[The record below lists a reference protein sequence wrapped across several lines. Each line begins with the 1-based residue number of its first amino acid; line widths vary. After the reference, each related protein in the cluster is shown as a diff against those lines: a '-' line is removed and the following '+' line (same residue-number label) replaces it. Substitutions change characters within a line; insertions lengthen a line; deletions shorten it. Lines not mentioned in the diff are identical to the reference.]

1 MCYNLDSPGLDK
13 VCQLLALLLPF
24 LLSHRLLPCVSF
36 SLFQELLSLGPG
48 LLQLSTFARVKIGD
62 LQKSV
67 ITKFYRFFVPVCGS
81 KIGSQW

>member
-1 MCYNLDSPGLDK
+1 MCYNLDSPGPDE

-24 LLSHRLLPCVSF
+24 LLGHRLLPCISF

-67 ITKFYRFFVPVCGS
+67 ITKFYRFFVPVSGS
-81 KIGSQW
+81 KIGSI